1 MRTWKVK
8 YQCVET
14 RLTHRPFFKQHAYV
28 AAESRKEAI
37 AKVKAVFSPP
47 RYDRFTASP
56 ADGQQPSQFFS

>member
-14 RLTHRPFFKQHAYV
+14 RQTHRPFYKQQAHV

-56 ADGQQPSQFFS
+56 ADGQSPCPFFS

>member
-14 RLTHRPFFKQHAYV
+14 RQTHRPFYKHHAYV

-37 AKVKAVFSPP
+37 AKVEAVFSTP
-47 RYDRFTASP
+47 RYDKFTASP
-56 ADGQQPSQFFS
+56 ADGQEPSHFFN

>member
-1 MRTWKVK
+1 M
-8 YQCVET
+8 
-14 RLTHRPFFKQHAYV
+14 THRPFFKQHAYV

-56 ADGQQPSQFFS
+56 ADGQQPSHFFS